1 MSIDVVVNIINE
13 TEVEKFDW
21 NETQVGWLQSSY
33 FIGYMG
39 TMIIGANV
47 ILKLLGQFKGIVL
60 LLVLNLVVFASC
72 KFIIFVKFRIKL
84 FSFNHDD
91 SVRFSRSNHFS
102 NYTRRCSRPSDI
114 SYCRFSV

>member
-1 MSIDVVVNIINE
+1 MKKPSGQNFTNGQNYYTCSENLIPSEIMNTSQMSIDVVVNIINE

-72 KFIIFVKFRIKL
+72 KFIIFVQF
-84 FSFNHDD
+84 
-91 SVRFSRSNHFS
+91 
-102 NYTRRCSRPSDI
+102 
-114 SYCRFSV
+114 